1 MEMDPEPGTPP
12 GGRWPPCLGC
22 PGMPTGARVVPV
34 AAADEWEG
42 VRFSICVVYP
52 LLVAALIVGA
62 TAMLVEM
69 AVGHT

>member
-1 MEMDPEPGTPP
+1 
-12 GGRWPPCLGC
+12 
-22 PGMPTGARVVPV
+22 MPTGARVVPV